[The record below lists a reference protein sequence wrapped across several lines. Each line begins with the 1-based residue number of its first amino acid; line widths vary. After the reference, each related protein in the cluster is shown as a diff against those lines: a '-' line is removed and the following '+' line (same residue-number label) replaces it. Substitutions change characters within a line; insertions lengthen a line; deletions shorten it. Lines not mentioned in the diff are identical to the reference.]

1 MSPHTRDFALAGLV
15 LALDQATKAW
25 ASTHWQVPLPI
36 IPGCFRFALSHN
48 TGALFGLFAGL
59 GDPWRSILLTAL
71 PAVAVLGIIY
81 LIWHADPGESWGRLG
96 LALILGGAV
105 GNVADRL
112 TYGHVIDFIDVYW
125 SSPPLSD
132 WLVANLG
139 TNRWP
144 TFNVAD
150 MGLTVGAALL
160 VYEMLFHR
168 RGAEKKDD
176 VAPVSD

>member
-1 MSPHTRDFALAGLV
+1 MSPRTYAFALAGLV
-15 LALDQATKAW
+15 VLVDQATKLW
-25 ASTHWQVPLPI
+25 ASTHWQVPVPV
-36 IPGCFRFALSHN
+36 IPGFFRLALSHN

-59 GDPWRSILLTAL
+59 GDPWRSILLTAV
-71 PAVAVLGIIY
+71 PAVAVLGIVY
-81 LIWHADPGESWGRLG
+81 LIRQSGPGESLSRIA

-105 GNVADRL
+105 GNVLDRI

-132 WLVANLG
+132 WLIETLG

-150 MGLTVGAALL
+150 MGLTVGAVLL
-160 VYEMLFHR
+160 VFEMIFHR
-168 RGAEKKDD
+168 PGAEKKDD

>member
-1 MSPHTRDFALAGLV
+1 MSPRTSSFALAGLV
-15 LALDQATKAW
+15 VLVDQATKLW
-25 ASTHWQVPLPI
+25 ASTHWQVPVPI
-36 IPGCFRFALSHN
+36 IPGFFRFALSHN

-59 GDPWRSILLTAL
+59 GDPWRSILLTVV
-71 PAVAVLGIIY
+71 PAIAVLGIVY
-81 LIWHADPGESWGRLG
+81 LIRQSGPDETWGRIA
-96 LALILGGAV
+96 LALILGGAI
-105 GNVADRL
+105 GNVLDRI

-132 WLVANLG
+132 WLIENLG

-150 MGLTVGAALL
+150 MGLTVGAVLL
-160 VYEMLFHR
+160 VLEMLFHR
-168 RGAEKKDD
+168 PRAEKKDD